1 MCVDT
6 LACIRF
12 RSPCE
17 GVATRIADK
26 KAGAR
31 KTMLELEE
39 ELMKKY
45 AEGARKRKEKKD
57 AATAKSKA
65 TAKKGKKEM
74 GRNEAKKARVKDE
87 ASDTSA
93 DNDADDDD
101 DSNDGDADGDDDE
114 DVRPMKSMKATAKG
128 NGNGKAKSTAKAKA
142 AVKAQKGAAK
152 TKKEQNA
159 ALAATAKLIPHY
171 QTRKE
176 VKLPKV
182 GDGPF
187 DYKQGR
193 IYTSG
198 DKGNFRVICKRGDYY
213 TEKVATWQDKT
224 KPGRQALEKALQ
236 KVEEYRG

>member
-1 MCVDT
+1 MCVVT
-6 LACIRF
+6 LACIRV

-17 GVATRIADK
+17 DVATRIEDK

-31 KTMLELEE
+31 KTTLELEE

-45 AEGARKRKEKKD
+45 AEGARKRKDRKD
-57 AATAKSKA
+57 ATKATSKA
-65 TAKKGKKEM
+65 KAKREK
-74 GRNEAKKARVKDE
+74 GRNKAKKARVKED
-87 ASDTSA
+87 ASENSV
-93 DNDADDDD
+93 DNDADEDD
-101 DSNDGDADGDDDE
+101 DSDDVDADGDDDE

-128 NGNGKAKSTAKAKA
+128 KGKGKAKSTAKAKA
-142 AVKAQKGAAK
+142 AVKTQKGAAK
-152 TKKEQNA
+152 AKKEQNA
-159 ALAATAKLIPHY
+159 ALVATAAKVIPHY
-171 QTRKE
+171 NTRKE

-198 DKGNFRVICKRGDYY
+198 AKGSFRVICKRGDYY
-213 TEKVATWQDKT
+213 TERQAGWKDKA
-224 KPGRQALEKALQ
+224 KPDRQALEKALQ